1 MTGAC
6 VRGAKIASNRPTV
19 AKKAMQESR
28 EMRLRF
34 PLLSSMNI
42 KFGMAAALL
51 GVFGLIAAPLANAT
65 PISFYNDAGNQDTL
79 RFTLGCGSSD
89 GSCSGLIEVLESE
102 SPTSWGDGPGD
113 VFDLGNSGDATEL
126 GFVNT
131 VTGENFTAGM
141 KLDGNGGS
149 ESFSISGE
157 YVLIKIGNKYGLSY
171 AFIHNLGGS
180 LDVFLSA
187 MPGQGAG
194 LSHYTQFGTPTVG
207 VPEPAELG
215 MLGFGLLLIGGFVGL
230 RRRYN

>member
-1 MTGAC
+1 
-6 VRGAKIASNRPTV
+6 
-19 AKKAMQESR
+19 
-28 EMRLRF
+28 MRLRF
-34 PLLSSMNI
+34 PLSSSINI
-42 KFGMAAALL
+42 KFGMVAALL
-51 GVFGLIAAPLANAT
+51 GVFGLIAAPVANAT
-65 PISFYNDAGNQDTL
+65 PISFYNDAGNHDTL

-102 SPTSWGDGPGD
+102 SPYSWGAGPGD

-131 VTGENFTAGM
+131 ITGGNFTGGT
-141 KLDGNGGS
+141 KTDGNGGS
-149 ESFSISGE
+149 DVLSVSGE
-157 YVLIKIGNKYGLSY
+157 YVLIKIGNKYGVSY

-187 MPGQGAG
+187 MQGAGGG

-215 MLGFGLLLIGGFVGL
+215 MLGFGLLLIGGFLGL
-230 RRRYN
+230 RRRYD